1 MQPVAVLRAVQ
12 SMKPINHLAEKIS
25 AWWREAI
32 LLIGV
37 LLTVAWICLLVW
49 IPVRLLGLV

>member
-12 SMKPINHLAEKIS
+12 SMKLINQLSEKIS

>member
-12 SMKPINHLAEKIS
+12 SMKPINQLSEKIS
-25 AWWREAI
+25 ACWREAV